1 MGGNFL
7 IKVKFFDKGLIK
19 EFFTVLSIISII
31 FSFIS
36 ILIDIPD
43 NYKVKV
49 SVGFIL
55 FFLFTYIILWIKAN
69 SLNKVR
75 LKINN
80 SVIDVK
86 IGDIFKE
93 SDLKVIGFNE
103 YFDTLVDNRII
114 SDKTLNG
121 IYINKFVNDLDVL
134 NESINNDEHCKDQ
147 IIEINNNR
155 KSGKKKK
162 YRLGTIFQH
171 NDYLLAAFSKFDNNN
186 RAYLYMSDY
195 INFLINFWNEV
206 DIIYA
211 GHSISIPL
219 LGSGITRFKE
229 YNMIS
234 EQELLELLIWSFK
247 VSRIKFKYPSQVVI
261 VIHESIKDKINFFK
275 LKSVDK
281 SL

>member
-1 MGGNFL
+1 MGGIFL
-7 IKVKFFDKGLIK
+7 IKVKLFDKGLIK
-19 EFFTVLSIISII
+19 EYFAVLSIISVI

-43 NYKVKV
+43 NFKLGV
-49 SVGFIL
+49 SVGLILVFFII
-55 FFLFTYIILWIKAN
+55 YIILWVKAN

-80 SVIDVK
+80 SVVDIK

-93 SDLKVIGFNE
+93 NDFKVIAFNE
-103 YFDTLVDNRII
+103 YFDTLVDNKVI
-114 SDKTLNG
+114 SDRTLNG
-121 IYINKFVNDLDVL
+121 IYINKLVDDLDAL
-134 NESINNDEHCKDQ
+134 NKSIDSDEHCNEK
-147 IIEINNNR
+147 IIEINDNR
-155 KSGKKKK
+155 KCGKKKK

-171 NDYLLAAFSKFDNNN
+171 NDYLLTAFSKFDNDN

-195 INFLINFWNEV
+195 INFLLNFWNEV

-211 GHSISIPL
+211 GRSISIPL

-247 VSRIKFKYPSQVVI
+247 VSRIKFTYPSQVVI

-275 LKSVDK
+275 LKSVDNG
-281 SL
+281 L

>member
-1 MGGNFL
+1 MKL
-7 IKVKFFDKGLIK
+7 FDRALIK
-19 EFFTVLSIISII
+19 EYFAVLSFISII

-36 ILIDIPD
+36 IFINIPD
-43 NYKVKV
+43 NYKLGT
-49 SVGFIL
+49 SVCLILSFIII
-55 FFLFTYIILWIKAN
+55 YIVLWVKAN

-80 SVIDVK
+80 SVVNVK
-86 IGDIFKE
+86 IGDIFNE
-93 SDLKVIGFNE
+93 SDFKVIAFNE
-103 YFDTLVDNRII
+103 YFDTLVDNKVI
-114 SDKTLNG
+114 SEKTLNG
-121 IYINKFVNDLDVL
+121 IYINKLVDNLEMLDK
-134 NESINNDEHCKDQ
+134 SIDIDEHCNEK
-147 IIEINNNR
+147 IVEINNSR

-162 YRLGTIFQH
+162 YRLGTIFQY
-171 NDYLLAAFSKFDNNN
+171 NDYLLTAFSKFDKDN

-211 GHSISIPL
+211 GRSISIPL

-247 VSRIKFKYPSQVVI
+247 VSKIKFTYPSQVVI

-275 LKSVDK
+275 LKNIDNGLWKV
-281 SL
+281 